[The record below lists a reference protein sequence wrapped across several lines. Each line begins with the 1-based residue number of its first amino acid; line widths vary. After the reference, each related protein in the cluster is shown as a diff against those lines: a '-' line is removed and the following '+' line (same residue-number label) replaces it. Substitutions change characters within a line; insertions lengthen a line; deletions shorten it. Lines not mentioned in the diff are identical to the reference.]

1 MHREEIGE
9 DTKDYIQYRCDMDF
23 PMENLT
29 IELFGDCKIE
39 PEPMSDDQ
47 IVEHAT
53 KKIKMLKEMLIST
66 GFSDKL
72 LQACMVN

>member
-1 MHREEIGE
+1 MREEDSQE
-9 DTKDYIQYRCDMDF
+9 PNDYIKYRYDMDF
-23 PMENLT
+23 PMENLADV
-29 IELFGDCKIE
+29 LFGG
-39 PEPMSDDQ
+39 SDQTELSDYQ